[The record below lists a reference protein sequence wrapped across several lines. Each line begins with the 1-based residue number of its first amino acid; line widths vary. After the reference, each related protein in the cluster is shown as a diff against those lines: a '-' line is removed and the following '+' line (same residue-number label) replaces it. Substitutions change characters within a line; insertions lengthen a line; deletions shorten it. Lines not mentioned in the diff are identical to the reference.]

1 MKRKRLSLLALSLLM
16 ITCTSFVINQYTPNY
31 FEIAKTAQA
40 KYLTTRKD
48 YVIVVD
54 YTKSIFLERLYV
66 LEMKTGEIVIRSTV
80 AHAWNSGVLCP
91 NIVSNKVGSNMS

>member
-1 MKRKRLSLLALSLLM
+1 MIGHKYMKRKRLSLLALSLLM

-40 KYLTTRKD
+40 KYRTTRKD

-80 AHAWNSGVLCP
+80 AQYYFD
-91 NIVSNKVGSNMS
+91 